1 MTSTR
6 TLLPVFSKT
15 PIDLGPEPKEDFS
28 FLSELRSKYED
39 FRDALDSV
47 PGSREYLMN
56 YVKPDNGNTFYDEIG
71 NMIISR
77 AGNGNSGNSV
87 VALAWN
93 YKNLLNDW
101 DGWVKGAK
109 IHQAKKAYKEAQ
121 LERSQTWPFSHTML
135 HRKVIIDYYN
145 SDKDKLAEVDAKIL
159 GKAIAL
165 KAELSLPYSPEE
177 IVEMMTE
184 LAAEFEKE
192 TADAEAD
199 RVKEQFESRL
209 EVLEHHD
216 KFPSRWDD
224 YGKGSLKSA
233 LFNSIYGITP
243 AMYQEMEK
251 RRPGFTDR
259 ILAIIAASKS

>member
-15 PIDLGPEPKEDFS
+15 PLDLSPVPKEDFS
-28 FLSELRSKYED
+28 FLSDLRTKYED

-56 YVKPDNGNTFYDEIG
+56 YVKPDNGNTFYDDIG
-71 NMIISR
+71 NQIMSK
-77 AGNGNSGNSV
+77 AGNGNSGSSV

-109 IHQAKKAYKEAQ
+109 IHQAKKAYNENQ
-121 LERSQTWPFSHTML
+121 LERSQTWPFAHTML
-135 HRKVIIDYYN
+135 HRKVIVEHYN

-159 GKAIAL
+159 DKAVAL
-165 KAELSLPYSPEE
+165 KAELSLSYSPEE
-177 IVEMMTE
+177 ILDMMNE
-184 LAAEFEKE
+184 LIDEIKNDDAE
-192 TADAEAD
+192 AEAD

-209 EVLEHHD
+209 TVLEHHD

-224 YGKGSLKSA
+224 YGKGSLKSY
-233 LFNSIYGITP
+233 LFNSIYDITP

-259 ILAIIAASKS
+259 ILAVIAASKS